1 MVTFRKTGMRAI
13 LTIRTWLLV
22 VVPLAAACS
31 TGPAPAAGGG
41 EGDLHV
47 VASFLPLAEAARRVG
62 GDCVDVTDLTP
73 QGVEPHDLELPPDA
87 LEAIATADL
96 VVYLGAG
103 FQPAVQAA
111 VGEASGVVVDAL
123 RGQPE
128 LAPGDGS
135 TIDPHVW
142 LDPSR
147 FSRIGR
153 RIAGSLRAAGIPP
166 TCPIDARAAAFR
178 DELAVLDAE
187 FATGLADCE
196 SDVIVTS
203 HAAFGYL
210 ADAYGLRQEAIS
222 GLEPEAEP
230 DARRL
235 ADLRDLVVRERVT
248 TIFTEEL
255 VAPDVAE
262 TLAAE
267 VGARTAVLS
276 TIESAS
282 PAGDYASVMRQ
293 NLRRLRD
300 ALGCT

>member
-1 MVTFRKTGMRAI
+1 MA
-13 LTIRTWLLV
+13 LV
-22 VVPLAAACS
+22 AVVALAAACTPGRAS
-31 TGPAPAAGGG
+31 TDGG
-41 EGDLHV
+41 EGRLRV
-47 VASFLPLAEAARRVG
+47 VASFYPLAEAARRIG
-62 GDCVDVTDLTP
+62 GGCVEVTDLTP
-73 QGVEPHDLELPPDA
+73 SGVEPHDLELTPGA
-87 LEAIATADL
+87 LEGIATADL

-103 FQPAVQAA
+103 FQPAVQEGI
-111 VGEASGVVVDAL
+111 GEASGVVIDVLSD
-123 RGQPE
+123 QPAMATAE
-128 LAPGDGS
+128 DS

-142 LDPSR
+142 LDPTR
-147 FSRIGR
+147 FSLIAE
-153 RIAGSLRAAGIPP
+153 RIAEGLRTAGVPQA
-166 TCPIDARAAAFR
+166 CPIEVRASAFR

-210 ADAYGLRQEAIS
+210 AEAYGLRQEAIA

-230 DARRL
+230 DARRI
-235 ADLRDLVVRERVT
+235 AELRDVVTREGVS

-276 TIESAS
+276 TIEAA
-282 PAGDYASVMRQ
+282 PRTGGYASAMRQ

-300 ALGCT
+300 ALGCA